1 MRIRE
6 YSESI
11 PKPMV
16 PIGYRPILW
25 HLMKYYAHY
34 GHREFI
40 LCLGW
45 RADVIKQY
53 FLNYNECQS
62 NDFVL
67 SLGGSK
73 VDLLSRDIHD
83 WKITFVDTGNNAN
96 IGERLAAVRPH
107 LEGDE
112 TFLANYSDGLSNVDL
127 SQLIA
132 FHKLRQSVA
141 TFMAVRPTHTFHKV
155 NLTPEGQVTEI
166 SGLAAGNLWMNAGY
180 FVFQRE
186 IFDMI
191 RPGEE
196 LVEQPFQRLIAR
208 NQLSAFRHDDFYA
221 CMDTFKEKQSLD
233 DLHAAGRTPWE
244 VWKPLAAPILES
256 DLMHSSLAHRMV

>member
-1 MRIRE
+1 MRLRE
-6 YSESI
+6 FSESI

-45 RADVIKQY
+45 KADVIKQY

-67 SLGGSK
+67 SSGGAK
-73 VDLLSRDIHD
+73 VDLLSRDIQD
-83 WKITFVDTGNNAN
+83 WKITFVDTGNNSN
-96 IGERLAAVRPH
+96 IGERLLAVRPY
-107 LEGDE
+107 LENDE

-127 SQLIA
+127 SQLVA
-132 FHKLRQSVA
+132 FHHERKAVA
-141 TFMAVRPTHTFHKV
+141 TFMSVRPTHTFHQV
-155 NLTPEGQVTEI
+155 GMTPDGTVTEI
-166 SGLAAGNLWMNAGY
+166 TGLAAADLWMNAGY

-186 IFDMI
+186 IFDAI
-191 RPGEE
+191 EPGDE
-196 LVEQPFQRLIAR
+196 LVEAPFQRLLAR
-208 NQLSAFRHDDFYA
+208 RQLSSMRYEGFYA

-233 DLHAAGRTPWE
+233 DMHAAGRTPWE
-244 VWKPLAAPILES
+244 VWKPRIMPMLDSGVLQTSLSSRLA
-256 DLMHSSLAHRMV
+256 